1 MKLTMLRF
9 VCGFL
14 QFILLLI
21 LIDQVIFYDLG
32 SGGAEGGGEG
42 WRCYLYFLMNSLLI
56 RELFKMGTI
65 LQ

>member
-32 SGGAEGGGEG
+32 PGGAEGGGG
-42 WRCYLYFLMNSLLI
+42 GGRGAVLLVLLN
-56 RELFKMGTI
+56 ELSSDS
-65 LQ
+65 